1 MYECK
6 SYARNLQT
14 GRYTAA
20 GFKRF
25 IFKRTFMLCA
35 VHIFGIEHNTTNK
48 SDEKISP

>member
-6 SYARNLQT
+6 SYAINLQT
-14 GRYTAA
+14 GRYTA

-25 IFKRTFMLCA
+25 IFKRTFKLYA
-35 VHIFGIEHNTTNK
+35 VHIFGIEHTTTNK